1 MKYPSFLLSKI
12 LVVTC
17 LLTACDRSDDASD
30 AFTGRQTAYTMAS
43 ASEYNIQGTATFR
56 EMRGGDLQLT
66 VQLENTVAG
75 GQHPG
80 HLHYGTVDVPGSDM
94 ALMLMPVEGATG
106 TSVTTFNQLAN
117 GTPFT
122 FDDLMGFDGSIKV
135 HLDGGVNKDVVLA
148 GANIGQNS
156 AALADDIAVCASPSD
171 Q

>member
-1 MKYPSFLLSKI
+1 MKHALPLFGKI
-12 LVVTC
+12 FVVAC
-17 LLTACDRSDDASD
+17 LFSACDRSDDASD

-56 EMRGGDLQLT
+56 EKIGGDLQLT

-80 HLHYGTVDVPGSDM
+80 HLHYGTVDVPGSEM
-94 ALMLMPVEGATG
+94 ALMLTPVEGATG

-117 GTPFT
+117 GTPFD
-122 FDDLMGFDGSIKV
+122 FDDLMGFDGSLKV
-135 HLDGGVNKDVVLA
+135 HLDGGANKDVVLA
-148 GANIGQNS
+148 GANIGQNA
-156 AALADDIAVCASPSD
+156 AALADDIAVCSSPSD

>member
-1 MKYPSFLLSKI
+1 MKYSSLLFSPIFVGACLLS
-12 LVVTC
+12 
-17 LLTACDRSDDASD
+17 ACDRSDDASD
-30 AFTGRQTAYTMAS
+30 TFTGRQTAYTMAS

-56 EMRGGDLQLT
+56 EKVGGDLQLT

-80 HLHYGTVDVPGSDM
+80 HLHYGTVDVPGSEI
-94 ALMLMPVEGATG
+94 ALMITPVDGETG
-106 TSVTTFNQLAN
+106 TSITTFNQLAD
-117 GTPFT
+117 GTSFN
-122 FDDLMGFDGSIKV
+122 FDDLMTFDGSLKV
-135 HLDGGVNKDVVLA
+135 HLDGGANKDLVLA

>member
-1 MKYPSFLLSKI
+1 MKYTLPLFGKIFVVACLLS
-12 LVVTC
+12 
-17 LLTACDRSDDASD
+17 ACDRSDDASD
-30 AFTGRQTAYTMAS
+30 AFTGRQTAYSMVS
-43 ASEYNIQGTATFR
+43 ASDYNIQGTATFR

-66 VQLENTVAG
+66 VQLDNTVAG

-94 ALMLMPVEGATG
+94 ALLLTPVEGATG
-106 TSVTTFNQLAN
+106 TSVTTFNQLVD

-122 FDDLMGFDGSIKV
+122 FDDLMSFDGSLKV

-148 GANIGQNS
+148 GANIGQNN
-156 AALADDIAVCASPSD
+156 AALSDDIVVCSSPSD

>member
-1 MKYPSFLLSKI
+1 MKYTPLLFSKI
-12 LVVTC
+12 LVVAC
-17 LLTACDRSDDASD
+17 LLSACDGSDDASG
-30 AFTGRQTAYTMAS
+30 AFTGRQTAYAMVS
-43 ASEYNIQGTATFR
+43 ASEYNMQGTATFR
-56 EMRGGDLQLT
+56 EKTGGDLQLT

-80 HLHYGTVDVPGSDM
+80 HLHYGTVNVPGSEI
-94 ALMLMPVEGATG
+94 ALMITPVEGATG
-106 TSVTTFNQLAN
+106 TSVTTFNQLAD

-135 HLDGGVNKDVVLA
+135 HLDGGANKDVVLA

-156 AALADDIAVCASPSD
+156 AALSSDIAVCVSPSD